1 MDKEIFI
8 DTHAHLDDD
17 RFAEDLDS
25 VMERAKAAGLD
36 HIITVGCWSAENDL
50 SSVMDLARNND
61 HVYAAIGIHP
71 HDASDATGDEPFEL
85 LRKLAEDPKVVAI
98 GETGLDYHYD
108 NSPRELQRE
117 VFIRQIKLARE
128 LKLPLTIH
136 SREADSDTM
145 RILADEG
152 AAEVGGVMH
161 CFSGNIRMA
170 REAMAMGL
178 YLSFTGVITF
188 RGARDLREVVRSVP
202 IERILIETDCPYLAP
217 VPHRGKRNEPAF
229 VVDTAETIAGVKG
242 LSLADVA
249 RITTMNAKSLFGIGA
264 KGERKAEIA
273 YAIRDSL
280 YLNIT
285 NKCSNQCG
293 FCAKFS
299 SYMVK
304 GHYLRLAE
312 EPTVD
317 DIIEAIGADPEKY
330 DEVVFCGFGE
340 PLIRLDVV
348 KEVGL
353 KLKRMGCKIR
363 IDTDGLANLVHKK
376 NVLSELMF
384 VDTLSVSLNAPDSKS
399 YQELVK
405 TPFGDEAYPAI
416 LYFIKEAKKFVP
428 KVVASVVGVPGLN
441 VDACRR
447 VAEDDLGV
455 KFRVREYNVVG

>member
-1 MDKEIFI
+1 
-8 DTHAHLDDD
+8 
-17 RFAEDLDS
+17 
-25 VMERAKAAGLD
+25 
-36 HIITVGCWSAENDL
+36 
-50 SSVMDLARNND
+50 
-61 HVYAAIGIHP
+61 
-71 HDASDATGDEPFEL
+71 
-85 LRKLAEDPKVVAI
+85 
-98 GETGLDYHYD
+98 
-108 NSPRELQRE
+108 
-117 VFIRQIKLARE
+117 
-128 LKLPLTIH
+128 
-136 SREADSDTM
+136 M

-161 CFSGNIRMA
+161 CFSGNIKMA
-170 REAMAMGL
+170 REAMDMGF

-188 RGARDLREVVRSVP
+188 RGARDLREVVRNVP
-202 IERILIETDCPYLAP
+202 IERMLIETDCPYLAP

-229 VVDTAETIAGVKG
+229 VVDTAETIAGMKG
-242 LSLADVA
+242 LGLADVA
-249 RITTMNAKSLFGIGA
+249 RITTMNARSLFGIGA
-264 KGERKAEIA
+264 RGERKAEIA
-273 YAIRDSL
+273 YAIRGSL

-285 NKCSNQCG
+285 NKCSNQCS

-299 SYMVK
+299 SYTVK

-312 EPTVD
+312 EPSVD
-317 DIIEAIGADPEKY
+317 DIMKAIGPDPEKY

-384 VDTLSVSLNAPDSKS
+384 VDTLSVSLNAPDSKG
-399 YQELVK
+399 YQDMIK

-441 VDACRR
+441 VEACRR